1 MIMSTFADM
10 AIQIGK
16 IAIGTGAAIEGIK
29 QALSSLNPYVV
40 AAAGAALI
48 ALGGFVKGQLK
59 KVANPQGLATGGIVT
74 QGGVF
79 EVGEK
84 GRERVMLPRG
94 SAVIPNHFLEGNV
107 NSGFIAS
114 TKINGRD
121 LEIILERT
129 SVQTKRR

>member
-1 MIMSTFADM
+1 
-10 AIQIGK
+10 
-16 IAIGTGAAIEGIK
+16 
-29 QALSSLNPYVV
+29 
-40 AAAGAALI
+40 
-48 ALGGFVKGQLK
+48 
-59 KVANPQGLATGGIVT
+59 
-74 QGGVF
+74 
-79 EVGEK
+79 
-84 GRERVMLPRG
+84 MLPRG